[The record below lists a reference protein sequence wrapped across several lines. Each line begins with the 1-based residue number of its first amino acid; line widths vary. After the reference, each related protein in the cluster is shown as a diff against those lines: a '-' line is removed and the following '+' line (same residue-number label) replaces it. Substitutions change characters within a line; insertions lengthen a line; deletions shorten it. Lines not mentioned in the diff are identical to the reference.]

1 MPKGGASPEVRSLVE
16 ALRAGRPASF
26 VGMLGMCSWE
36 RATEVL
42 KPGLYAVADEG
53 TLERL
58 LPGLPE
64 AAWEL
69 IEVSDLPV
77 LIEDELGRTVFLET
91 QPEAA
96 FAIRGAGGVCRVHR
110 TGGLPELRVRFD
122 RAGRFRLIS
131 G

>member
-1 MPKGGASPEVRSLVE
+1 MPKGGASPEVRSLVD

-26 VGMLGMCSWE
+26 VGMLGMCTWE
-36 RATEVL
+36 RATDVL
-42 KPGLYAVADEG
+42 APGVYAVADEG

-69 IEVSDLPV
+69 LEVSDLPV
-77 LIEDELGRTVFLET
+77 LIEDEQDRVVFLET
-91 QPEAA
+91 HPEAA
-96 FAIRGAGGVCRVHR
+96 FAIRGAGGVCRVLR